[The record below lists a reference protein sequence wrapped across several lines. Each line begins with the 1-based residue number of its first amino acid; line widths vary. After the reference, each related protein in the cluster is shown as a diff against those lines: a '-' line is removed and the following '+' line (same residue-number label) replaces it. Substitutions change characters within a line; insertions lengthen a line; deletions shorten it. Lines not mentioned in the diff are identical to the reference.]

1 MVSWWRDLAGTRRG
15 NKPPARSIL
24 TTQQYD
30 AVERVRQYAKE
41 TTSKHAK
48 IFKRLVPLNYIHR
61 ISVQSTDTYVLQRTL
76 QEQNY

>member
-30 AVERVRQYAKE
+30 AVEKARQNAKE
-41 TTSKHAK
+41 TTSKYTQN
-48 IFKRLVPLNYIHR
+48 IQRLVPL
-61 ISVQSTDTYVLQRTL
+61 
-76 QEQNY
+76 